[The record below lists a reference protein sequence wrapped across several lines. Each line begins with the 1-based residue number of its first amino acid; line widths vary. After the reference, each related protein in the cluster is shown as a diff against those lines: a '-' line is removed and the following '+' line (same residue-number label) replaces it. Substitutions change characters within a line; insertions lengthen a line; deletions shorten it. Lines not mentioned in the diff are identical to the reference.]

1 MISCARNEDRF
12 TVVLEGEIDH
22 HAAIAIREELDR
34 ILKDQ
39 SINELLFDFKN
50 VSFMDSSG
58 IGMMIGRYKIMKS
71 RNGRTCSTG
80 LSKAVE
86 RVYRIGGLHRII
98 PIV

>member
-1 MISCARNEDRF
+1 MISCARNEDRL

-50 VSFMDSSG
+50 VSLMDSSG

-71 RNGRTCSTG
+71 RYGRTCSTG